1 MTTKSLEQMIS
12 SREYKLITEPAMRSV
27 TIGIMKD
34 VEAIITMDDIDNRVE
49 AWGEFLDA
57 LDIKSEMIDP
67 NF

>member
-1 MTTKSLEQMIS
+1 MTKSLEQMIS

-57 LDIKSEMIDP
+57 LDIKSEMVDP

>member
-1 MTTKSLEQMIS
+1 MKIKNLEQMIS
-12 SREYKLITEPAMRSV
+12 SREYKLIVEPVMRSV

-57 LDIKSEMIDP
+57 LDIKAEMIDP

>member
-12 SREYKLITEPAMRSV
+12 SREYKLIVEPVMRSV

-49 AWGEFLDA
+49 AWAAFLDA
-57 LDIKSEMIDP
+57 LDIKAEMIDP